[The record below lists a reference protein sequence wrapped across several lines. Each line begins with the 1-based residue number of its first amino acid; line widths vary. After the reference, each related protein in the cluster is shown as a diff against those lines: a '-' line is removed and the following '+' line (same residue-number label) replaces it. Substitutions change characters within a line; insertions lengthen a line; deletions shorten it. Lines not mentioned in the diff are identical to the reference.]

1 MARFD
6 SGNAVKKVDNQKDL
20 EAGIKK
26 MLQEEIKDETTE
38 EVEVKT
44 PVVTKTKTSKP
55 KKKDKNFAL
64 RLEETDFLFLEKM
77 AEEEERS
84 VNHIICKAI
93 KDYIKKHI

>member
-1 MARFD
+1 
-6 SGNAVKKVDNQKDL
+6 
-20 EAGIKK
+20 

-38 EVEVKT
+38 EAEVKT
-44 PVVTKTKTSKP
+44 PVVTKTSKP